1 MLLRLLGPAFDKSAD
16 GRDYRGV
23 DRESIPYVDAQEDP
37 AAGEIFDQY
46 IELRDEHGDLHDIEF
61 CRRAV
66 EVYRH
71 LNPPRELEVVEVT
84 VGKEHPTIGSSEFLG
99 FDVTCAR
106 HISLLPQNVRLDV
119 SAMRVAADDPVV
131 KLAPLIELIRR
142 YFVPLLNQNGL
153 FDEYNTAALYLDTM
167 MAVQKFRPN
176 LWEGDDCNFEV
187 LGIWHVA

>member
-23 DRESIPYVDAQEDP
+23 DREPIPYIDVAEDP
-37 AAGEIFDQY
+37 AAGEIFDRY

-71 LNPPRELEVVEVT
+71 LNPPRELEVIEVT
-84 VGKEHPTIGSSEFLG
+84 VGKEPPSMASSEFLG

-106 HISLLPQNVRLDV
+106 HISLLPRIVRLDV
-119 SAMRVAADDPVV
+119 LAMGVADDDPVL

-142 YFVPLLNQNGL
+142 YFVPRLNQNGL
-153 FDEYNTAALYLDTM
+153 FDEYDTAAFYLDTI
-167 MAVQKFRPN
+167 MATQKFRPN
-176 LWEGDDCNFEV
+176 LWEGDDCRFEV